1 MKVLLNPTQ
10 LREGIQQ
17 MADQISQ
24 HYQGRP
30 ITVVGVLTGSL
41 MLLADLI
48 RLLDQPIRISL
59 VEASSYHGT
68 TTRGT
73 LTINPEL
80 LSDIEGRDI
89 LLIDDIF
96 DTGHTLEQ
104 VIRRIEDLQPN
115 SVRSAV
121 LLLKQGRQEVDLRP
135 DFVGFQ
141 IPDQFVVGYGLDYQD
156 LFRNLPYV
164 ATLDPKDLSGEPE

>member
-1 MKVLLNPTQ
+1 MKVLLSPTQ
-10 LREGIQQ
+10 LQEGVQQ

-24 HYQGRP
+24 HYQGRA
-30 ITVVGVLTGSL
+30 ITAVGILTGSL

-48 RLLDQPIRISL
+48 RLLELPIRIGL
-59 VEASSYHGT
+59 VQASSYRGN
-68 TTRGT
+68 TTRGE
-73 LTINPEL
+73 LTVNPDL
-80 LSDIEGRDI
+80 LSDIKGRDV
-89 LLIDDIF
+89 LLVDDIF
-96 DTGHTLEQ
+96 DTGHTLQQ
-104 VIRRIEDLQPN
+104 VIGIIEQQQPN
-115 SVRSAV
+115 SVKSAV

-164 ATLDPKDLSGEPE
+164 ASLDPEDLAGEPE

>member
-1 MKVLLNPTQ
+1 MKVLLSPTQ
-10 LREGIQQ
+10 LQDGIQQ

-24 HYQGRP
+24 HYQGRA
-30 ITVVGVLTGSL
+30 ITVVGILTGSL

-48 RLLDQPIRISL
+48 RMLDQPIRISL
-59 VEASSYHGT
+59 VEASSYRGT
-68 TTRGT
+68 TTRGK
-73 LTINPEL
+73 LTINPDL

-96 DTGHTLEQ
+96 DTGYTLQ
-104 VIRRIEDLQPN
+104 KVIRMIEDLQPN

-121 LLLKQGRQEVDLRP
+121 LLLKEGRQEVELRP

-164 ATLDPKDLSGEPE
+164 ATLEPEDLSGEAE

>member
-10 LREGIQQ
+10 LREGLQQ

-121 LLLKQGRQEVDLRP
+121 LLLKQGRQEADLRP

-164 ATLDPKDLSGEPE
+164 ATLDPEDLSGEPE

>member
-1 MKVLLNPTQ
+1 MKVLLSPVQ
-10 LREGIQQ
+10 LQEGVQQ
-17 MADQISQ
+17 MADQVSQ

-30 ITVVGVLTGSL
+30 ITAVGILTGSL

-48 RLLDQPIRISL
+48 RLLELPVRIGL
-59 VEASSYHGT
+59 IQASSYRGK
-68 TTRGT
+68 TTRGE

-80 LSDIEGRDI
+80 LSDIKGRDV

-96 DTGHTLEQ
+96 DTGHTLQQ
-104 VIRRIEDLQPN
+104 VISIIEQEQPS
-115 SVRSAV
+115 SVKSAV
-121 LLLKQGRQEVDLRP
+121 LLLKEGRQEVDLRP

-141 IPDQFVVGYGLDYQD
+141 IPDEFVVGYGLDYQD

-164 ATLDPKDLSGEPE
+164 ATLDSEDLAGEPE

>member
-164 ATLDPKDLSGEPE
+164 ATLDPEDLSGEPE

>member
-1 MKVLLNPTQ
+1 MKELLSQTQ
-10 LREGIQQ
+10 LQDGVQK
-17 MADQISQ
+17 MADQVSQ

-30 ITVVGVLTGSL
+30 ITAVGILTGSL

-48 RLLDQPIRISL
+48 RLLDLPVRIGL
-59 VEASSYHGT
+59 VQASSYRGK
-68 TTRGT
+68 TTRGE

-80 LSDIEGRDI
+80 LSDIKGRDV
-89 LLIDDIF
+89 LLVDDIF

-104 VIRRIEDLQPN
+104 VIAIIEQEQPN
-115 SVRSAV
+115 SVKSAV
-121 LLLKQGRQEVDLRP
+121 LLLKEGRQEVDLRP

-164 ATLDPKDLSGEPE
+164 ASLDSEDLAGEPE